1 MTDKRQLK
9 SKFTMEERI
18 KIAQEFV
25 SSNLSAREL
34 NEKYGIRGKNVI
46 PTWRDRYLLGKYY
59 LHKSK
64 KSSPF
69 AGEIKTGIVMNDP
82 ERQELEH
89 QIADL
94 ERRLQKEQM
103 KNLAL
108 NTLIDVAEEQGI
120 QIRKKSGAKQ

>member
-1 MTDKRQLK
+1 MKQIHSPRFSLA
-9 SKFTMEERI
+9 ERI
-18 KIAQEFV
+18 KIVHEYET
-25 SSNLSAREL
+25 SNLTLAEISA
-34 NEKYGIRGKNVI
+34 KYGILGSSTI
-46 PTWRDRYLLGKYY
+46 SQWRHRLYN
-59 LHKSK
+59 SK
-64 KSSPF
+64 KSSTF